1 MQFTIVSILA
11 LATAA
16 LSMPAGQEKRD
27 DHARADLCTSS
38 NHGGYCINFGL
49 LPYGKSHCCR
59 KIHPF
64 SHWQLLTLLEQGTSR
79 AISINSMTPCH
90 PSILVMALP
99 GLFTRKTSLSL
110 IRLLLSIIKG
120 SWVQRQVA

>member
-38 NHGGYCINFGL
+38 HHGGYCINFGL

-64 SHWQLLTLLEQGTSR
+64 FASATTHTLGTGNFKDDFYQFNDALS
-79 AISINSMTPCH
+79 SIY
-90 PSILVMALP
+90 PSDGATWTLYA
-99 GLFTRKTSLSL
+99 
-110 IRLLLSIIKG
+110 
-120 SWVQRQVA
+120 